1 MGETFVAPVV
11 RELESLQH
19 IVPDNNDA
27 NEDENADIFNNDIP
41 DDGIG
46 KQLSQGV
53 MVDMQLSTRREQE
66 DMARPITPVVT

>member
-1 MGETFVAPVV
+1 MGETFIAPVV

-46 KQLSQGV
+46 K
-53 MVDMQLSTRREQE
+53 
-66 DMARPITPVVT
+66 